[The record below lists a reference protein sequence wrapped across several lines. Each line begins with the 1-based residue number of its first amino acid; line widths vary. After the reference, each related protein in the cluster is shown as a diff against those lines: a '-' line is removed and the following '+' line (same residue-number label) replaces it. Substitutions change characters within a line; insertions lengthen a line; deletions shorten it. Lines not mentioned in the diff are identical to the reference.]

1 MVSRS
6 SKKAGFFQRLGS
18 PRSGR
23 HLARF
28 LKRVRRSRAMT
39 AVISGDSAFL
49 LLAHIFSTMSSRP
62 CLIGAA

>member
-49 LLAHIFSTMSSRP
+49 LLAHIFSPMSSRP